1 MSSARSSMLIA
12 ALAGLMA
19 VGVASAATP
28 IPTKAQGGGS
38 EGTTGGGIMLGKPF
52 TAKYA
57 DLVLDISFDQLQLY
71 LFPKHVACSDVL
83 YTQPPYVV
91 VNVDTA
97 GKAVVVGHPSLANG
111 VAFVQVDFHPATG
124 TKYYAIQPGAS
135 VTFTRVDPA
144 KNGIWHGKLSV
155 KKQQDEGHTFAYDG
169 TFAAHWCGKD

>member
-1 MSSARSSMLIA
+1 MNRTRVLVLA
-12 ALAGLMA
+12 ALVALA
-19 VGVASAATP
+19 VARVAFAATP
-28 IPTKAQGGGS
+28 IPTKAQGSGS
-38 EGTTGGGIMLGKPF
+38 EATTGGGVMLGKPF
-52 TAKYA
+52 AARYA
-57 DLVLDISFDQLQLY
+57 DLVLDISFNQLQLY
-71 LFPKHVACSDVL
+71 LFPRPVACGDVL

-97 GKAVVVGHPSLANG
+97 GKPVVVGRPSVSNG

-144 KNGIWHGKLSV
+144 KGGIWHGKLSV
-155 KKQQDEGHTFAYDG
+155 KRQQDEGHTFAYSG